1 MSLEIGKYKTRYLP
15 DASQVVI
22 EMDYYDIIGESE
34 EFIAIFKRGRSVYLS
49 GVGSVYE
56 PAKIYFGK
64 FTSDREPVV
73 ETANIQR
80 ESWVDIQILLEC
92 PIRGN

>member
-1 MSLEIGKYKTRYLP
+1 MSLEIGKHKVRYLP

-64 FTSDREPVV
+64 FLGDKEPDP
-73 ETANIQR
+73 TAYSR